1 MKKKKIL
8 QLCLFLSSLIVLIVV
23 FKIYLNKNS
32 KTVEVDGYNEINK
45 NLLPIEASKEANI
58 IKDII
63 YSTKDKNENEYIIK
77 ANYGTIDSKNSA
89 IIDMVGVTATIY
101 LKDKSEIL
109 IVSKTAIYNDTSYD
123 TKFIEDV
130 IVTYENN
137 KIEAN
142 NLDLYFT
149 ENIMSVYDKVVYNN
163 DDLILN
169 ADQIDMD
176 LTTKDTKT
184 FMNNTL
190 DKVNVNS
197 TIK

>member
-1 MKKKKIL
+1 M
-8 QLCLFLSSLIVLIVV
+8 
-23 FKIYLNKNS
+23 
-32 KTVEVDGYNEINK
+32 
-45 NLLPIEASKEANI
+45 
-58 IKDII
+58 
-63 YSTKDKNENEYIIK
+63 
-77 ANYGTIDSKNSA
+77 
-89 IIDMVGVTATIY
+89 
-101 LKDKSEIL
+101 
-109 IVSKTAIYNDTSYD
+109 
-123 TKFIEDV
+123 
-130 IVTYENN
+130 TYENN